1 MAWNE
6 TTSLTFSARHDDA
19 DAAYS
24 EGILDGLESLSLKLE
39 DRFETVPGGITVV
52 VHPNG
57 AWLDFAHPFLP
68 LVRWSSAPAGRRY
81 LVGWAMTGE
90 IHVLGEAALEKRAAG
105 DASFEALK
113 GSAERLYAQL
123 VIAANNGR
131 MPPPWSPSNFR
142 RYLEWAWL
150 VEGSAQ
156 HFARQVDLFRPA
168 VIRRLREGARPTFPP
183 ARRDATILGGTV
195 FDLLEEYRGVLST
208 QSQAMPGFPFGSVV
222 PYCLDEQGRPLILI
236 SRIAQHTRNLKAD
249 PRCSL
254 LVGER
259 DAEDVQAAGRL
270 TLLAEARQ
278 LVEADAIDVAA
289 QRYYRYF
296 PDSRDYH
303 RVHDFDFWVLQP
315 VRWRYIGGF
324 GAIHWLEQVA
334 LANPFAGEGGAVE
347 RSMVEHM
354 NEDHAAAI
362 AHYVREAGLP
372 QEPKASLVGIDSEG
386 FHLRIGQRLFW
397 LAFAEPCAT
406 PQAVRQAL
414 VAMARASRSAGLQ
427 AGEE

>member
-1 MAWNE
+1 LFVP
-6 TTSLTFSARHDDA
+6 SLHAPKPLCWRLQTFREDPALSAESAKHARH
-19 DAAYS
+19 
-24 EGILDGLESLSLKLE
+24 L
-39 DRFETVPGGITVV
+39 
-52 VHPNG
+52 
-57 AWLDFAHPFLP
+57 
-68 LVRWSSAPAGRRY
+68 
-81 LVGWAMTGE
+81 
-90 IHVLGEAALEKRAAG
+90 
-105 DASFEALK
+105 
-113 GSAERLYAQL
+113 
-123 VIAANNGR
+123 
-131 MPPPWSPSNFR
+131 
-142 RYLEWAWL
+142 
-150 VEGSAQ
+150 
-156 HFARQVDLFRPA
+156 
-168 VIRRLREGARPTFPP
+168 
-183 ARRDATILGGTV
+183 
-195 FDLLEEYRGVLST
+195 LLEEYRGVLST

-334 LANPFAGEGGAVE
+334 LANPFASEGGAVE